1 MAQTVADLMVEI
13 GVDVSGIQ
21 RGVSEATSTIDSM
34 GTSVSEMAKSMGE
47 NVQGFSNKW
56 GMMSSEMQSAYKDAQ
71 SVLNPFKQDL
81 LEVEYGFFKLSQ
93 GMGDY
98 KGTTAQFMNELNS
111 LGSKHK
117 KITDN
122 MMKNNDF
129 MKAGFIE
136 GIATMQARST
146 ASEKIAQNFDKMNN
160 PLYKLNNGFL
170 KISQGME
177 NMAKKGTPVYLA
189 LQKLG
194 PNANM
199 KDLNDQIKLI
209 NGGLLRMAGVAL
221 IAAGAS
227 VLVYGALHEAS
238 KSIPGYSESI
248 ETMMS
253 TIREAFQPMVEIFA
267 AVMMKVFEFVTAV
280 AALVV
285 KFNEAHPMIAL
296 IIQGF
301 LMLLPA
307 LFLILAPLAIGIGL
321 FGGLSAAFAAIAPII
336 MPIVAGFMSIAGT
349 VLLVAGIIVGLIA
362 VLYLLWTKTTW
373 FSTAVIAVWEAIKS
387 GTQAAWDFIL
397 NGILIPIWDAL
408 VSFGQEILA
417 KFSALWDEHG
427 ATIMAIVEGFMS
439 YIWKNIQ
446 SGMKFIQGIFQVVWP
461 VISGLV
467 KIAWGLIK
475 TAIST
480 GVDII
485 TGLIDAGMSLLEGDW
500 EGAWDAIKGIAEDIW
515 NNIEAFF
522 EGIDLAGIGS
532 DIIQGL
538 IDGLGSMAGAISD
551 KVASLAE
558 LVPDGLKD
566 FLGIHSPSRVVKAL
580 MKWVPIGAAEGI
592 ESGLGVVEKSVQR
605 LSETATPDIKDIK
618 TNIEAGYRAPDSNNS
633 IYSSNGMKSNSN
645 QNGNQGGT
653 IQINLD
659 GRTIGEATFDTI
671 NDLLGKDIRMS
682 RPRGVIG

>member
-21 RGVSEATSTIDSM
+21 KGVNEATSTIDSM
-34 GTSVSEMAKSMGE
+34 GTSVSEMARSMGD

-56 GMMSSEMQSAYKDAQ
+56 GMMSSEMQTAYKDAQ
-71 SVLNPFKQDL
+71 SVLKPFKKDL
-81 LEVEYGFFKLSQ
+81 MEVEYGFFKLSQ

-111 LGSKHK
+111 MGSRHK
-117 KITDN
+117 KVTDE
-122 MMKNNDF
+122 MMKNNNF

-146 ASEKIAQNFDKMNN
+146 ASEKIAQNFDSMNN
-160 PLYKLNNGFL
+160 PLYKVNNGFL
-170 KISQGME
+170 KISQGLE
-177 NMAKKGTPVYLA
+177 NIAKKGTPAYLA
-189 LQKLG
+189 LKQLG

-199 KDLNDQIKLI
+199 KDLNDRIKLI
-209 NGGLLRMAGVAL
+209 NGGLMRMAGVAL
-221 IAAGAS
+221 VAAGAS
-227 VLVYGALHEAS
+227 ILVYGALHEAS

-253 TIREAFQPMVEIFA
+253 TIREAFQPMVEVFA
-267 AVMMKVFEFVTAV
+267 AIMMKVFEFITAV

-285 KFNEAHPMIAL
+285 KFNEAHPTLAL
-296 IIQGF
+296 FIQGF
-301 LMLLPA
+301 LMLLPI

-321 FGGLSAAFAAIAPII
+321 FGGLSAAFAALAPII
-336 MPIVAGFMSIAGT
+336 MPVIAGFMSIAGT

-362 VLYLLWTKTTW
+362 VIYLLWTKTTW
-373 FSTAVIAVWEAIKS
+373 FSTAVIAVWETIKAA
-387 GTQAAWDFIL
+387 TQAAWDFIL
-397 NGILIPIWDAL
+397 NSILIPIWDAL
-408 VSFGQEILA
+408 LSFGQEIMA

-439 YIWKNIQ
+439 YVWENIQ
-446 SGMKFIQGIFQVVWP
+446 SGMKLIQGIFEIVWP
-461 VISGLV
+461 IISGAV
-467 KIAWGLIK
+467 KIAWELIK
-475 TAIST
+475 ALIST
-480 GVDII
+480 GIDIV

-515 NNIEAFF
+515 KNIESFF
-522 EGIDLAGIGS
+522 EGIDLAQIGS

-592 ESGLGVVEKSVQR
+592 DSGLGVVEKSVKR
-605 LSETATPDIKDIK
+605 LSETATPDVNGIK
-618 TNIEAGYRAPDSNNS
+618 TNIEAGYRMPSASNSVHLSGN
-633 IYSSNGMKSNSN
+633 SSNSK
-645 QNGNQGGT
+645 QNGNSGGT
-653 IQINLD
+653 IQLVVD
-659 GRTIGEATFDTI
+659 GKTLGEASFKTV
-671 NDLLGKDIRMS
+671 NDLLGKEIRMT
-682 RPRGVIG
+682 RGRG